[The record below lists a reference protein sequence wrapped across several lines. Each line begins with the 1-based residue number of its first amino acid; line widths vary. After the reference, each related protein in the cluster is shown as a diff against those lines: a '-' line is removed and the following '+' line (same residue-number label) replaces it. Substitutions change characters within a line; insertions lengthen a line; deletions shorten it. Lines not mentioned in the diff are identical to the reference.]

1 VAHPGQA
8 RDQQHGKPLAEP
20 AAPRPQDESSL
31 ELPPATDRDDS
42 YAALSLPEAP
52 LPFLPEHP
60 QAEDSA
66 TPHPRLRLHQQF
78 RSDILPDARNLI
90 IYLPPQYAE
99 SHRHFPVLY
108 LHDGQN
114 LFDGRTSYIPGRTW
128 QVQQTADTAIEAG
141 EVEPL
146 IIVGIYNTGPRR
158 IAEYTP
164 TRDWK
169 MGGGEANAY
178 GRLIVEELMPFIG
191 KHYRTLKAPEHT
203 GVGGSS
209 LGGLVSLYLGIE
221 HPQVFG
227 RLAVHS
233 PSVWWNHRSILGLL
247 RNLPAEHHARTWLDV
262 GDAEG
267 ARTLEDTNRL
277 FRQMLKQGWR
287 EELDLHYEVC
297 PGGTHDETAW
307 AGRVGPMLRFL
318 FPQR

>member
-1 VAHPGQA
+1 M
-8 RDQQHGKPLAEP
+8 
-20 AAPRPQDESSL
+20 
-31 ELPPATDRDDS
+31 ELPPISPTSENPGACTETSSDAYPIS
-42 YAALSLPEAP
+42 GFAP
-52 LPFLPEHP
+52 LERQPGLLHG
-60 QAEDSA
+60 QADDSA

-78 RSDILPDARNLI
+78 RSDFLPDARNLI
-90 IYLPPQYAE
+90 VYLPPQYASE
-99 SHRHFPVLY
+99 RHRHFPVLY

-114 LFDGRTSYIPGRTW
+114 LFDGQTSYIPGRTW
-128 QVQQTADTAIEAG
+128 QVQETADDAIESEA
-141 EVEPL
+141 VEPL

-191 KHYRTLKAPEHT
+191 KQYRTLSGPEHT

-221 HPQVFG
+221 YPQTFG
-227 RLAVHS
+227 RLAVMS

-247 RNLPAEHHARTWLDV
+247 HNRPLGQYARTWLDV

-277 FRQMLKQGWR
+277 FRQMLTQGWQ
-287 EELDLHYEVC
+287 EETDLHYEVC

-307 AGRVGPMLRFL
+307 AGRVAPMLQFL
-318 FPQR
+318 FPRQ